1 MSELM
6 NKVFKSSIFSSIGLA
21 ILGLLLIFQ
30 SEITIMS
37 ISYIVGAIL
46 VALGTLATIN
56 YVKGKETNNKKEI
69 DIIYATVCIILGI
82 LVICNPQG
90 IASLLPFIIGLVIII
105 TSATKLQYGIEL
117 KRQSNSLWKT
127 TVILSIIT
135 MLCGVLLIFNPFQGA
150 IFITKVV
157 GTLILVYAILDII
170 STLSIKRTVNKL
182 HKSIEQH
189 IVEADV
195 IEETEEKETNKKE
208 KKGKENTDDD

>member
-1 MSELM
+1 
-6 NKVFKSSIFSSIGLA
+6 
-21 ILGLLLIFQ
+21 
-30 SEITIMS
+30 
-37 ISYIVGAIL
+37 
-46 VALGTLATIN
+46 
-56 YVKGKETNNKKEI
+56 
-69 DIIYATVCIILGI
+69 
-82 LVICNPQG
+82 
-90 IASLLPFIIGLVIII
+90 
-105 TSATKLQYGIEL
+105 
-117 KRQSNSLWKT
+117 
-127 TVILSIIT
+127 